1 MSVAGPLKAS
11 DISDLRTALDFLA
24 QHPGQLVSTKVEA
37 DPYLEI
43 AGVYRQVGAGTP
55 VAPPTRIGPAMLFE
69 NVKGYDMSVVAGIL
83 ASRKRTALLLGSTP
97 ERLLFDLID
106 ALNAPVAPVL
116 VTRDQAP
123 CQEVVIEPPFD
134 VNKVIPPIV
143 STERDAGAF
152 FNMGLMRAEDPET
165 GVSDV
170 TIHRMC
176 VLGPDRMSVS
186 FTPGR
191 HIDVFRRKAEA
202 AGRPLPV
209 SVSIGVDPAI
219 YVATSFEAPTTPLGV
234 DELTIGGGLRGRPVE
249 LVKCVTQP
257 GAKAVAHAEIVL
269 EGEFRPGE
277 RADEDE
283 NTDHAGWAMPE
294 FPGYQGLAQRDLAV
308 LRVNGI
314 THRVKPVLQILVGPG
329 EEHVTLSGLPT
340 EASIYRL
347 VEDAIPGFLQN
358 VYCHPG
364 GGGKYLAILQIKK
377 RAWTD
382 EGRQRQ
388 AALVA
393 FAAFSELK
401 HVILVDEDVDI
412 YDSTDVMWAMTTR
425 YQGDVSTI
433 FIPGVKCH
441 TLDPSGTPE
450 FNPLLRY
457 SSISCKTIFDCTV
470 PWDLKDKFERSP
482 FIDVDVKRFLP
493 PEP

>member
-1 MSVAGPLKAS
+1 
-11 DISDLRTALDFLA
+11 
-24 QHPGQLVSTKVEA
+24 
-37 DPYLEI
+37 
-43 AGVYRQVGAGTP
+43 
-55 VAPPTRIGPAMLFE
+55 
-69 NVKGYDMSVVAGIL
+69 
-83 ASRKRTALLLGSTP
+83 
-97 ERLLFDLID
+97 
-106 ALNAPVAPVL
+106 
-116 VTRDQAP
+116 
-123 CQEVVIEPPFD
+123 
-134 VNKVIPPIV
+134 
-143 STERDAGAF
+143 
-152 FNMGLMRAEDPET
+152 
-165 GVSDV
+165 
-170 TIHRMC
+170 
-176 VLGPDRMSVS
+176 
-186 FTPGR
+186 
-191 HIDVFRRKAEA
+191 
-202 AGRPLPV
+202 
-209 SVSIGVDPAI
+209 
-219 YVATSFEAPTTPLGV
+219 
-234 DELTIGGGLRGRPVE
+234 
-249 LVKCVTQP
+249 
-257 GAKAVAHAEIVL
+257 
-269 EGEFRPGE
+269 
-277 RADEDE
+277 
-283 NTDHAGWAMPE
+283 MPE
-294 FPGYQGLAQRDLAV
+294 FPGYLGLAQRDLAV
-308 LRVNGI
+308 FRVTGI

-450 FNPLLRY
+450 FNPLLRF